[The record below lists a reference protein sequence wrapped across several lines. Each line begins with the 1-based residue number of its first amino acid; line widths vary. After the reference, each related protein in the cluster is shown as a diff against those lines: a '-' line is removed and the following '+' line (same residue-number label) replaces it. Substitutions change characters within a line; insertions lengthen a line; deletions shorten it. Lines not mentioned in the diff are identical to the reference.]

1 MLSPIE
7 KYGKSVPLTLHF
19 WCSCQLY
26 AMFQLMKEMNC
37 NGFVSVICST
47 LTQTL
52 ILKIQSLQRLSLM
65 LMMKE
70 QQKLRPHQ

>member
-1 MLSPIE
+1 
-7 KYGKSVPLTLHF
+7 
-19 WCSCQLY
+19 
-26 AMFQLMKEMNC
+26 MKAMNC